1 MPKTRNGHNGFI
13 TSDNY
18 SSDWE
23 IKFIDEHII
32 TEQSTF
38 PNEFLNFL
46 NCSSFTYFG
55 DNLIICRSNWT
66 TWADILNK
74 IRHKETQDN
83 NT

>member
-23 IKFIDEHII
+23 INFIDEHII
-32 TEQSTF
+32 TEQNTF

-46 NCSSFTYFG
+46 NCSKFYIF
-55 DNLIICRSNWT
+55 W
-66 TWADILNK
+66 
-74 IRHKETQDN
+74 
-83 NT
+83 